1 MGKEVI
7 SNAVVAPLGDKSQ
20 RVENTL
26 VEVPPV
32 EDWVVALRLV
42 KRYTEVIDDRVDYLL
57 RDSHL
62 ASGGS
67 ENVPPPSY
75 NQTMPFSIYDIA
87 GGSLKNKAHSRP
99 MLHEKHSETERHSPN
114 EEVVAEGD
122 T

>member
-1 MGKEVI
+1 MGEEVI

-20 RVENTL
+20 RVENAL

-67 ENVPPPSY
+67 EDVPPPSY
-75 NQTMPFSIYDIA
+75 NQTMPFSTYDIA
-87 GGSLKNKAHSRP
+87 GGSLKNKAHSP

-122 T
+122 A